1 MMANVGSLLKP
12 WADWSPTNWLELHP
26 PKSPPLPWPQAMNS
40 STHFFVYY
48 GPGPNE
54 ILHSDTLE
62 YAMDKFHLLT
72 SPKVRNMISSF
83 RKNNKGG
90 GKIDHFLDM
99 KGCAKMEYIHDRVFM
114 GQGLTKIYLFKMLV
128 DATRVRPPKFLYHVR
143 LGQNREIMDN
153 YRMSY
158 L

>member
-1 MMANVGSLLKP
+1 
-12 WADWSPTNWLELHP
+12 
-26 PKSPPLPWPQAMNS
+26 MNS

-128 DATRVRPPKFLYHVR
+128 DATRIRPPKFLYHVR